1 MKLCQNEEVLYR
13 LGQKC
18 LCGQAQVIRALDN
31 RLLCWAFITVLA
43 FLYGCFF
50 GNIFFFFDMLCCG
63 CFMIW
68 AGRKRLYAGKIEA
81 VIELQEETTISGEV
95 LSKQEEKAKSDGF
108 FTFIGW
114 LSALF
119 LGLLFIVCF
128 FQEEGVADYHTLYG
142 KMPLL
147 CAISLLFIKE
157 GAYQIGY
164 RGQENPDSLIVSGY
178 RYSQLPTVCT
188 LAACLLSNL
197 GQEEVFPYI
206 LLTTYLFDMI
216 LLCPVFKRSILP

>member
-1 MKLCQNEEVLYR
+1 
-13 LGQKC
+13 
-18 LCGQAQVIRALDN
+18 
-31 RLLCWAFITVLA
+31 
-43 FLYGCFF
+43 
-50 GNIFFFFDMLCCG
+50 
-63 CFMIW
+63 MIW

-81 VIELQEETTISGEV
+81 ITELQEEKMISGEV

-114 LSALF
+114 LSVLF

-128 FQEEGVADYHTLYG
+128 FQGEGAADYHHTLYG
-142 KMPLL
+142 KIPLL
-147 CAISLLFIKE
+147 CAVSLLFIKE

-164 RGQENPDSLIVSGY
+164 RGQENPDSFIVSGY

-188 LAACLLSNL
+188 LSACLLSNL
-197 GQEEVFPYI
+197 GQGEALPYI